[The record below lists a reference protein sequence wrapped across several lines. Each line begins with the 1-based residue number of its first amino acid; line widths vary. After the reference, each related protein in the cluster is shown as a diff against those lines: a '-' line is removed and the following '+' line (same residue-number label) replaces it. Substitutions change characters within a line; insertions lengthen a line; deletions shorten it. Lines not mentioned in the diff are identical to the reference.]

1 MWRKQNLVTYR
12 LAEEA
17 RDRHSTI
24 YCSLGPPPL
33 FPMLATHEEETRRP
47 EELRVLRLE
56 ADQARTELGPWLE
69 FIEIGDVATTDHL
82 LDEFAIIERINAMF
96 DRLKRLLM
104 VRGIKSIS
112 RSTSRD
118 SASSNT
124 KAA

>member
-1 MWRKQNLVTYR
+1 
-12 LAEEA
+12 
-17 RDRHSTI
+17 
-24 YCSLGPPPL
+24 
-33 FPMLATHEEETRRP
+33 MLATHEEETRRP

-96 DRLKRLLM
+96 DPLKRLLM